1 MRLLTVLF
9 LVLTALSAF
18 RLTHLRPSHEIF
30 IQGRLTL
37 ASDEPVDGAE
47 VDVVLVFPESKLKI
61 DPRGRQ
67 FVALRTLGASEQWL
81 ARPDT
86 GSYSIEWGPS
96 GDFEVILK
104 LASATKP
111 RRCRLLYRLGG
122 VELKSPRFRLRGKA
136 NSRDRW
142 VGLCPDQV
150 LAALPTTPHSS
161 ASTEAGSSE
170 AVGAEETP
178 EQDMSET
185 GVPLAE
191 DQEIGQRAELTLQR
205 INTLSPLALRTRYQL
220 LRYLEQHPV
229 YARNSPNRTRR
240 IGVLL
245 RDILGRRLA
254 LLGILRTGEPV
265 WVRPEVGL
273 KLLWSDPD
281 EHEAEESGAE
291 DAEQDPAEVHQE
303 DAPRFED

>member
-9 LVLTALSAF
+9 LVLTAVSAF

-37 ASDEPVDGAE
+37 ATDEPVEGAE
-47 VDVVLVFPESKLKI
+47 VDVVLVFPETKLKI
-61 DPRGRQ
+61 DPKGRQ
-67 FVALRTLGASEQWL
+67 FVALRTLGAGEQWS

-96 GDFEVILK
+96 GDFEIILK
-104 LASATKP
+104 LACATKP
-111 RRCRLLYRLGG
+111 RRCRLLYRLGA
-122 VELKSPRFRLRGKA
+122 VELRSPRFRLRGKK
-136 NSRDRW
+136 NSTDRW

-150 LAALPTTPHSS
+150 LSALP
-161 ASTEAGSSE
+161 STAHSE
-170 AVGAEETP
+170 ASPGQPSPEAIGAEEAP

-185 GVPLAE
+185 GTPMAE

-205 INTLSPLALRTRYQL
+205 INTLSPVALRTRYQL
-220 LRYLEQHPV
+220 LRFLEQHPV
-229 YARNSPNRTRR
+229 YARNAPARTRR
-240 IGVLL
+240 IGALV

-254 LLGILRTGEPV
+254 LLGILRTGEAA

-273 KLLWSDPD
+273 KLLWTDPD

-291 DAEQDPAEVHQE
+291 DTGQDPVEVHQE
-303 DAPRFED
+303 EAARFED